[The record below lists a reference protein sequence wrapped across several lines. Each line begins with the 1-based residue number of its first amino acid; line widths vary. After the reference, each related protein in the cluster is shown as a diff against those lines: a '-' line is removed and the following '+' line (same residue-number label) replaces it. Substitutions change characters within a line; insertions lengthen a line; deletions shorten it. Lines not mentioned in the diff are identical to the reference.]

1 MKRTISGMIGT
12 GSLAHN
18 RRDFIAENVDPD
30 RVQLNICYRNENLKE
45 VYKELFDEAVERYNV
60 GKRKDRQITN
70 YYEKIRQGKQEKLFH
85 EVIFQIGNRE
95 DMAVGTEA
103 GDLAVNVLDEYV
115 KDFQKRNPTLRV
127 FSCYLHQD
135 EATPHLHI
143 DFIPYVTGWKGK
155 GMDTRVSLKQALKS
169 LGFQGGNKHDTELN
183 QWINHEK
190 EVLAETAKQYGIEWE
205 QKGTHEEHLD
215 VYNFKKKERK
225 KEVQELEQEK
235 EHLTAE
241 KEELTAQIAESRAD
255 IQNLKDDKEQAI
267 KAKQEAEQKAG
278 SAEKELK
285 SLEDRREQLQPIMD
299 SVSKEIKEYG
309 TVKMLLPEAGTLE
322 RAVTYRD
329 KKIKPLF
336 LQIKNKV
343 AVMAAQ
349 VKELTKE
356 VEGWK
361 RKYQKAGSAEKELK
375 SLEDRREQLQPIM
388 DSVSKEIKEY
398 GTVKMLLPEAGTLER
413 AVTYRDKKIKPLFL
427 QIKNKVAVMAAQ
439 VKELTK
445 EVEGWKRKYQ
455 KVKQKYNAIQRELD
469 DIRKDNQ
476 KLSEEKDILQGVS
489 DRYDR
494 VVRVLGIE
502 TVDTAVQQDI
512 QNEKVLEEKRRME
525 QMPKGNIHERL
536 AWGMKKSEM
545 ENQQR
550 KKTKSKNREMER

>member
-1 MKRTISGMIGT
+1 MIKRTISGMIGA

-18 RRDFIAENVDPD
+18 RRDFVAENVDPD
-30 RVQLNICYRNENLKE
+30 RVQLNICYKNENLKE
-45 VYKELFDEAVERYNV
+45 VYKELFDDAVERYNV
-60 GKRKDRQITN
+60 GKRKDRQIAN

-95 DMAVGTEA
+95 DMAVGTSE
-103 GDLAVNVLDEYV
+103 GNLAVKILDEYV

-143 DFIPYVTGWKGK
+143 DFVPYVTNWKGK

-190 EVLAETAKQYGIEWE
+190 EVLAEIAMQHGIEWE

-235 EHLTAE
+235 ENLTAE
-241 KEELTAQIAESRAD
+241 NEGLTSQIADARAD
-255 IQNLKDDKEQAI
+255 IKLLEEEKIQFQKDKETAERRAE
-267 KAKQEAEQKAG
+267 KAEAE
-278 SAEKELK
+278 LK
-285 SLEDRREQLQPIMD
+285 KLEDRREFLQPVMD
-299 SVSKEIKEYG
+299 NVSKEIKEYG
-309 TVKMLLPEAGTLE
+309 MIKTFLPEATALE

-336 LQIKNKV
+336 TQMKNKIT
-343 AVMAAQ
+343 AMAAQ

-356 VEGWK
+356 VEKWK
-361 RKYQKAGSAEKELK
+361 HKYQE
-375 SLEDRREQLQPIM
+375 
-388 DSVSKEIKEY
+388 
-398 GTVKMLLPEAGTLER
+398 
-413 AVTYRDKKIKPLFL
+413 
-427 QIKNKVAVMAAQ
+427 
-439 VKELTK
+439 TK
-445 EVEGWKRKYQ
+445 Q
-455 KVKQKYNAIQRELD
+455 AYNRVQRELD
-469 DIRKDNQ
+469 TVCEEKQ
-476 KLSEEKDILQGVS
+476 QLSEEKQQLQGVS

-494 VVRVLGIE
+494 VVRVLGE
-502 TVDTAVQQDI
+502 NVVEDAVQQDI
-512 QNEKVLEEKRRME
+512 QEQKALEEKRQME
-525 QMPKGNIHERL
+525 QMPQGSIHERL
-536 AWGMKKSEM
+536 AWGARKSEL

-550 KKTKSKNREMER
+550 KKNKTKNRGMER